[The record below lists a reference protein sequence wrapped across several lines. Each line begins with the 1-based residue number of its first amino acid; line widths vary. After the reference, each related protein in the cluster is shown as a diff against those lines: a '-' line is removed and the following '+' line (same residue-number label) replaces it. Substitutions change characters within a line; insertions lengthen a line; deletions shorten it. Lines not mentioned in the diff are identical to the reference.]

1 LSKLWA
7 ARAYA
12 RTMPGATIEDGHGAR
27 AASKGD
33 RTRARIVDRAVARF
47 ATDGFRRSTLSA
59 IARDAGLTP
68 AAVYAYF
75 EGKEALFVAAV
86 DHDAD
91 ALIADALRAVP
102 DGAAVTQRWLAFVT
116 AIRGALADHP
126 LARRVLA
133 GQEPDV
139 TARLLDLPALA
150 RLRSDLAADLAAA
163 AAPDARRIPPHVAAL
178 GIETLVLA
186 LLMAGEQIGPD
197 RDPARLDAVLA
208 VLATLLAP

>member
-1 LSKLWA
+1 MHA
-7 ARAYA
+7 AQ
-12 RTMPGATIEDGHGAR
+12 T
-27 AASKGD
+27 KGD
-33 RTRARIVDRAVARF
+33 RTRARLLERAIARF
-47 ATDGFRRSTLSA
+47 ATDGYRATSLSA
-59 IARDAGLTP
+59 VARDVGLTP

-75 EGKEALFVAAV
+75 AGKDALFFAAV

-91 ALIADALRAVP
+91 GLIADALRAVP
-102 DGAAVTQRWLAFVT
+102 DGAPLPQRWLAFVS

-133 GQEPDV
+133 GREPDV

-150 RLRSDLAADLAAA
+150 RLREDLAADLAAA
-163 AAPDARRIPPHVAAL
+163 GLAGARGLPPPTFAL
-178 GIETLVLA
+178 GLETLVLS

-208 VLATLLAP
+208 VLGALLEP